1 MGEEVAE
8 RRGGVDNGGAS
19 MSTEE
24 KASASPSR
32 AVFCIVLAQ
41 LFGTSLWFSANAAA
55 GDLTRVWGLTTA
67 QLGHLSMAVQ
77 AGFIAGT
84 LAFVVSGF
92 ADRYT
97 ASRIFVASA
106 VVGAL
111 FNAGFALIAKDVLA
125 AMAFRFATGFCL
137 GGIYPIGMKLVVSW
151 EPEKTGQAL
160 GWLVGTLTL
169 GTATPH
175 LVRAL
180 GAEWPWQAV
189 VLVSSGLA
197 VTAALL
203 VAVAGDG
210 PHLPLNNISRRSHVL
225 SVFRLPDFRAAAFS
239 YFGHMWELYAMWTIA
254 PLLVAQALGA
264 AANARNIALLSFFV
278 IATGA
283 VGCIGGGW
291 LTEHVGSARVAAW
304 TLAVSATMCI
314 VYPFLHVASP
324 VLIAL
329 LLVWGLAVVA
339 DSPQF
344 SALSARAAPAEL
356 VGGAL
361 AAQNCIGF
369 AITVVSIDLVTSV
382 WARLGTHVVWLL
394 APGPV
399 MGLLSIRPLLKRS
412 KDLELEIRKA
422 KCDIFAAVQVSF
434 AVPARKTAAIV
445 RTS

>member
-1 MGEEVAE
+1 MGN
-8 RRGGVDNGGAS
+8 DTN
-19 MSTEE
+19 T
-24 KASASPSR
+24 KAAADR

-55 GDLTRVWGLTTA
+55 GDLARVWGLTTA
-67 QLGHLSMAVQ
+67 QLGHLGVAVQ

-84 LAFVVSGF
+84 LAFVISGF
-92 ADRYT
+92 ADRYA

-106 VVGAL
+106 IVGAL
-111 FNAGFALIAKDVLA
+111 FNAGFALISKDVSA
-125 AMAFRFATGFCL
+125 GMAFRFATGFCL

-189 VLVSSGLA
+189 VLVSSGMA
-197 VTAALL
+197 VVAALL
-203 VAVAGDG
+203 VAMVGDG
-210 PHLPLNNISRRSHVL
+210 PHLPRSSAARTNHVL
-225 SVFRLPDFRAAAFS
+225 SVFRLPEFRAAAFS
-239 YFGHMWELYAMWTIA
+239 YFGHMWELYAMWTIT
-254 PLLVAQALGA
+254 PLLAAQALGA
-264 AANARNIALLSFFV
+264 SANARNIALLSFFV

-283 VGCIGGGW
+283 AGCIGGGW
-291 LTEHVGSARVAAW
+291 LTVHVGSARVAAAA
-304 TLAVSATMCI
+304 LAVSGAMCI
-314 VYPFLHVASP
+314 VYPFLREAATP

-329 LLVWGLAVVA
+329 LLLWGLAVVA

-369 AITVVSIDLVTSV
+369 AITLASIDLVTSV
-382 WARLGTHVVWLL
+382 WSRLDVNVAWLL
-394 APGPV
+394 APGPLV
-399 MGLLSIRPLLKRS
+399 GLLFIRPLLRN
-412 KDLELEIRKA
+412 RT
-422 KCDIFAAVQVSF
+422 V
-434 AVPARKTAAIV
+434 ARA
-445 RTS
+445 

>member
-1 MGEEVAE
+1 
-8 RRGGVDNGGAS
+8 
-19 MSTEE
+19 MSTDT
-24 KASASPSR
+24 KLKTAADR

-55 GDLTRVWGLTTA
+55 GDLARVWGLTTA
-67 QLGHLSMAVQ
+67 QLGHLGVAVQ

-92 ADRYT
+92 ADRYA

-106 VVGAL
+106 IIGAL
-111 FNAGFALIAKDVLA
+111 FNAGFALVAKDVSA
-125 AMAFRFATGFCL
+125 GMAFRFATGFCL
-137 GGIYPIGMKLVVSW
+137 GGIYPIGMKLIVSW

-169 GTATPH
+169 GTATPQ

-189 VLVSSGLA
+189 VLVSSGTALL
-197 VTAALL
+197 AALL
-203 VAVAGDG
+203 VGVVGDG
-210 PHLPLNNISRRSHVL
+210 PHLPRNSSSRTNHVL

-239 YFGHMWELYAMWTIA
+239 YFGHMWELYAMWTIT
-254 PLLVAQALGA
+254 PLLAAQALGA
-264 AANARNIALLSFFV
+264 SANAQNIALLSFFV

-283 VGCIGGGW
+283 AGCIGGGW
-291 LTEHVGSARVAAW
+291 LTVHVGSARVAAAA
-304 TLAVSATMCI
+304 LAVSGAVCI
-314 VYPFLHVASP
+314 VYPFLRGAGTPLLVM
-324 VLIAL
+324 L
-329 LLVWGLAVVA
+329 LLLWGLAVVA

-369 AITVVSIDLVTSV
+369 AITLASIDLVTSV
-382 WARLGTHVVWLL
+382 WSRLDVNVAWLL
-394 APGPV
+394 APGPLV
-399 MGLLSIRPLLKRS
+399 GLLAIRPLLSRNP
-412 KDLELEIRKA
+412 
-422 KCDIFAAVQVSF
+422 
-434 AVPARKTAAIV
+434 PAPTER
-445 RTS
+445 

>member
-1 MGEEVAE
+1 MNKGQE
-8 RRGGVDNGGAS
+8 N
-19 MSTEE
+19 
-24 KASASPSR
+24 SAAQR

-55 GDLTRVWGLTTA
+55 GDLARAWGLTTA
-67 QLGHLSMAVQ
+67 QLGHLGMAVQ

-84 LAFVVSGF
+84 LAFVLSGF
-92 ADRYT
+92 ADRYA
-97 ASRIFVASA
+97 ASRIFVASGVA
-106 VVGAL
+106 GAL
-111 FNAGFALIAKDVLA
+111 CNVGFALIANEVLA

-197 VTAALL
+197 VAAALL
-203 VAVAGDG
+203 VAAVGDG
-210 PHLPLNNISRRSHVL
+210 PHLPRNNVARTNHVL
-225 SVFRLPDFRAAAFS
+225 YVFRAPDFRAAAFS

-254 PLLVAQALGA
+254 PLLAAQALGTS
-264 AANARNIALLSFFV
+264 ANARNIALLSFFV

-283 VGCIGGGW
+283 AGCIGGGW
-291 LTEHVGSARVAAW
+291 LTEHVGSARVAAGA
-304 TLAVSATMCI
+304 LAVSGTMCI
-314 VYPFLHVASP
+314 VYPFLQSAAAPP

-344 SALSARAAPAEL
+344 SALSARAAPSEL

-369 AITVVSIDLVTSV
+369 AITVVSIDLVTSA
-382 WARLGTHVVWLL
+382 WSRLGTDVVWLL
-394 APGPV
+394 APGPAV
-399 MGLLSIRPLLKRS
+399 GLLAIRPLLMK
-412 KDLELEIRKA
+412 K
-422 KCDIFAAVQVSF
+422 QQ
-434 AVPARKTAAIV
+434 
-445 RTS
+445 

>member
-1 MGEEVAE
+1 MGRDTNSQAAA
-8 RRGGVDNGGAS
+8 R
-19 MSTEE
+19 
-24 KASASPSR
+24 R

-55 GDLTRVWGLTTA
+55 GDLARAWGLTTP
-67 QLGHLSMAVQ
+67 QLGHLGMAVQ

-92 ADRYT
+92 ADRYA

-106 VVGAL
+106 VAGAL
-111 FNAGFALIAKDVLA
+111 FNTGFALLAKDVSVGI
-125 AMAFRFATGFCL
+125 AFRFATGFCL
-137 GGIYPIGMKLVVSW
+137 GGIFPIGMKLVVSW

-189 VLVSSGLA
+189 VLVSSGMA
-197 VTAALL
+197 VAAALL
-203 VAVAGDG
+203 VAVVGDG
-210 PHLPLNNISRRSHVL
+210 PHLPRNNASRANHVL
-225 SVFRLPDFRAAAFS
+225 SVFRVPDFRAAAFS

-254 PLLVAQALGA
+254 PLLAAHALGA
-264 AANARNIALLSFFV
+264 LANARNIALLSFFV

-283 VGCIGGGW
+283 AGCIGGGW
-291 LTEHVGSARVAAW
+291 LTEHVGSARVAAGA
-304 TLAVSATMCI
+304 LAVSGAMCI
-314 VYPFLHVASP
+314 VYPFLQAAAAP

-369 AITVVSIDLVTSV
+369 AITVVSIDLVTSA
-382 WARLGTHVVWLL
+382 WSRLGTDVVWLL

-399 MGLLSIRPLLKRS
+399 VGLLAIRPLLRMNS
-412 KDLELEIRKA
+412 NR
-422 KCDIFAAVQVSF
+422 
-434 AVPARKTAAIV
+434 R
-445 RTS
+445 

>member
-1 MGEEVAE
+1 MASFKMSAGENSQRA
-8 RRGGVDNGGAS
+8 AQ
-19 MSTEE
+19 
-24 KASASPSR
+24 R

-55 GDLTRVWGLTTA
+55 GDLARAWGLTTA
-67 QLGHLSMAVQ
+67 QLGHLGMAVQ

-92 ADRYT
+92 ADRYA

-106 VVGAL
+106 VAGAL
-111 FNAGFALIAKDVLA
+111 CNAGFALIARDVLA
-125 AMAFRFATGFCL
+125 AIAFRFATGFCL

-197 VTAALL
+197 VAAALL
-203 VAVAGDG
+203 VAAVGDG
-210 PHLPLNNISRRSHVL
+210 PHLPRDNAARTNHVL
-225 SVFRLPDFRAAAFS
+225 SVFRVPDFRAAAFS
-239 YFGHMWELYAMWTIA
+239 YFGHMWELYALWTIA
-254 PLLVAQALGA
+254 PLLAAQALGTS
-264 AANARNIALLSFFV
+264 ANARNTALLSFCV

-283 VGCIGGGW
+283 AGCIGGGW
-291 LTEHVGSARVAAW
+291 LTEHVGSARVAAGA
-304 TLAVSATMCI
+304 LAVSGAMCI
-314 VYPFLHVASP
+314 AYPFLQAAAAP

-329 LLVWGLAVVA
+329 LLVWGLVVVA

-382 WARLGTHVVWLL
+382 WSRMGTNVVWLL

-399 MGLLSIRPLLKRS
+399 VGLLAIRPLLTK
-412 KDLELEIRKA
+412 KGK
-422 KCDIFAAVQVSF
+422 
-434 AVPARKTAAIV
+434 
-445 RTS
+445 

>member
-1 MGEEVAE
+1 
-8 RRGGVDNGGAS
+8 
-19 MSTEE
+19 MSTST
-24 KASASPSR
+24 KLGVAPLR
-32 AVFCIVLAQ
+32 AVFYIVLAQ

-55 GDLTRVWGLTTA
+55 GDLARVWGLTTA
-67 QLGHLSMAVQ
+67 QLGHLGMAVQ

-92 ADRYT
+92 ADRYA

-111 FNAGFALIAKDVLA
+111 CNAGFALIANDVLA
-125 AMAFRFATGFCL
+125 AMAFRFAMGFCL

-197 VTAALL
+197 VAAALL
-203 VAVAGDG
+203 VAAVGDG
-210 PHLPLNNISRRSHVL
+210 PHLPRNNASRTNHVF
-225 SVFRLPDFRAAAFS
+225 SVFRVPDFRAAAFS
-239 YFGHMWELYAMWTIA
+239 YFGHMWELYAMWTIV
-254 PLLVAQALGA
+254 PLLAAQALGTS
-264 AANARNIALLSFFV
+264 ANARSIALLSFFV
-278 IATGA
+278 IAMGA
-283 VGCIGGGW
+283 AGCIGGGW
-291 LTEHVGSARVAAW
+291 LTEHVGSARVAAGA
-304 TLAVSATMCI
+304 LAVSGAMCI
-314 VYPFLHVASP
+314 VYPFLRAAPPP

-369 AITVVSIDLVTSV
+369 AITVVSIDLVTSA
-382 WARLGTHVVWLL
+382 WSRLGTDVVWLL

-399 MGLLSIRPLLKRS
+399 VGLLAIRPLLRMN
-412 KDLELEIRKA
+412 LNR
-422 KCDIFAAVQVSF
+422 
-434 AVPARKTAAIV
+434 R
-445 RTS
+445 

>member
-1 MGEEVAE
+1 
-8 RRGGVDNGGAS
+8 
-19 MSTEE
+19 MSTST
-24 KASASPSR
+24 KLGVAPLR
-32 AVFCIVLAQ
+32 VVFCIVLAQ

-55 GDLTRVWGLTTA
+55 GDLARVWGLTTA
-67 QLGHLSMAVQ
+67 QLGHLGMAVQ

-92 ADRYT
+92 ADRYA

-106 VVGAL
+106 LAGAL
-111 FNAGFALIAKDVLA
+111 CNAGFALIANDVLVA
-125 AMAFRFATGFCL
+125 IAFRFATGFCL

-169 GTATPH
+169 GTAMPH

-197 VTAALL
+197 VAAALL
-203 VAVAGDG
+203 VAAVGDG
-210 PHLPLNNISRRSHVL
+210 PHLPRNNASRTNHVL
-225 SVFRLPDFRAAAFS
+225 SVFRVPDFRAAAFS
-239 YFGHMWELYAMWTIA
+239 YFGHMWELYAMWTIT
-254 PLLVAQALGA
+254 PLLAAQALGT
-264 AANARNIALLSFFV
+264 AANAKNIALLSFFV

-283 VGCIGGGW
+283 AGCIGGGW
-291 LTEHVGSARVAAW
+291 LTEHVGSARVAAGA
-304 TLAVSATMCI
+304 LAVSGAMCI
-314 VYPFLHVASP
+314 VYPFLQAAAAP

-356 VGGAL
+356 MGGAL

-369 AITVVSIDLVTSV
+369 AITVVSIDLVTSA
-382 WARLGTHVVWLL
+382 WSRLGTDVVWLL

-399 MGLLSIRPLLKRS
+399 VGLLAIRPLLRMNL
-412 KDLELEIRKA
+412 DR
-422 KCDIFAAVQVSF
+422 
-434 AVPARKTAAIV
+434 R
-445 RTS
+445 

>member
-1 MGEEVAE
+1 MVKDTHSQAAA
-8 RRGGVDNGGAS
+8 R
-19 MSTEE
+19 
-24 KASASPSR
+24 R

-55 GDLTRVWGLTTA
+55 GDLARAWGLTTA
-67 QLGHLSMAVQ
+67 QLGHLGMAVQ

-92 ADRYT
+92 ADRYA

-111 FNAGFALIAKDVLA
+111 FNAGFALVAKDVLA
-125 AMAFRFATGFCL
+125 AMAFRFVTGFCL

-180 GAEWPWQAV
+180 GGEWAWQAV

-197 VTAALL
+197 VAAALL
-203 VAVAGDG
+203 VAAVGDG
-210 PHLPLNNISRRSHVL
+210 PHLPRNNAARTNHVL
-225 SVFRLPDFRAAAFS
+225 SVFRLPDFRAAALS

-254 PLLVAQALGA
+254 PLLAAQALGA
-264 AANARNIALLSFFV
+264 SANARSIALLSFFV

-283 VGCIGGGW
+283 AGCIGGGW
-291 LTEHVGSARVAAW
+291 LTEHVGSARVAAGA
-304 TLAVSATMCI
+304 LAVSGAMCI
-314 VYPFLHVASP
+314 VYPFLDAAAAP

-369 AITVVSIDLVTSV
+369 AITVVSIDLVTSA
-382 WARLGTHVVWLL
+382 WARLGTDVVWLL

-399 MGLLSIRPLLKRS
+399 VGLLAIRPLLKR
-412 KDLELEIRKA
+412 KEPLRK
-422 KCDIFAAVQVSF
+422 
-434 AVPARKTAAIV
+434 
-445 RTS
+445 

>member
-1 MGEEVAE
+1 MERETNSQAVA
-8 RRGGVDNGGAS
+8 R
-19 MSTEE
+19 
-24 KASASPSR
+24 R
-32 AVFCIVLAQ
+32 AVFCIVVAQ

-55 GDLTRVWGLTTA
+55 GDLSRVWGLTTV

-92 ADRYT
+92 ADRYA

-106 VVGAL
+106 VAGAL
-111 FNAGFALIAKDVLA
+111 FNAGFALIAKDVSA
-125 AMAFRFATGFCL
+125 ALAFRFATGFCL

-197 VTAALL
+197 VAAALL
-203 VAVAGDG
+203 VASVGDG
-210 PHLPLNNISRRSHVL
+210 PHLPRNNVARTNHVL
-225 SVFRLPDFRAAAFS
+225 SVFRAPDFRAAAFS
-239 YFGHMWELYAMWTIA
+239 YFGHMWELYAMWTIT
-254 PLLVAQALGA
+254 PLLAAHALGA
-264 AANARNIALLSFFV
+264 SANAQRIALLSFFV

-283 VGCIGGGW
+283 AGCIGGGW
-291 LTEHVGSARVAAW
+291 LTEHVGSARVAAAA
-304 TLAVSATMCI
+304 LAVSGTMCI
-314 VYPFLHVASP
+314 AYPFLRGAASP
-324 VLIAL
+324 MLIAL
-329 LLVWGLAVVA
+329 LLIWGLAVVA

-344 SALSARAAPAEL
+344 SALSARAAPPEL

-369 AITVVSIDLVTSV
+369 AITVVSIDLVTSS
-382 WARLGTHVVWLL
+382 WSRLETQVVWLL

-399 MGLLSIRPLLKRS
+399 VGLLAIRPLLLRS
-412 KDLELEIRKA
+412 RESKLEI
-422 KCDIFAAVQVSF
+422 
-434 AVPARKTAAIV
+434 
-445 RTS
+445 

>member
-1 MGEEVAE
+1 
-8 RRGGVDNGGAS
+8 
-19 MSTEE
+19 MSHDQSDT
-24 KASASPSR
+24 SARR

-55 GDLTRVWGLTTA
+55 GDLARVWGLTTA
-67 QLGHLSMAVQ
+67 QLGHLGVAVQ
-77 AGFIAGT
+77 AGFIAGA

-92 ADRYT
+92 ADRYA

-106 VVGAL
+106 IVGAL
-111 FNAGFALIAKDVLA
+111 FNAGFALLAKDVSA
-125 AMAFRFATGFCL
+125 GMAFRFATGFCL

-197 VTAALL
+197 VAAALL
-203 VAVAGDG
+203 VAMVGDG
-210 PHLPLNNISRRSHVL
+210 PHLPRGKATRTNHVL

-239 YFGHMWELYAMWTIA
+239 YFGHMWELYAMWTIT
-254 PLLVAQALGA
+254 PLLAAQALGVS
-264 AANARNIALLSFFV
+264 ANAWNIALLSFFV

-283 VGCIGGGW
+283 AGCIGGGW
-291 LTEHVGSARVAAW
+291 LTEHVGSARVAAAA
-304 TLAVSATMCI
+304 LAVSGAMCI
-314 VYPFLHVASP
+314 VYPFLRAVGAP
-324 VLIAL
+324 MLIAL
-329 LLVWGLAVVA
+329 LLLWGLAVVA

-369 AITVVSIDLVTSV
+369 AITLASIDLVTSV
-382 WARLGTHVVWLL
+382 WARLDVKVAWLL
-394 APGPV
+394 APGPL
-399 MGLLSIRPLLKRS
+399 MGLIFIRPLLRN
-412 KDLELEIRKA
+412 RTKA
-422 KCDIFAAVQVSF
+422 HA
-434 AVPARKTAAIV
+434 
-445 RTS
+445 

>member
-1 MGEEVAE
+1 MAAFE
-8 RRGGVDNGGAS
+8 
-19 MSTEE
+19 MS
-24 KASASPSR
+24 ASANSQTIARR
-32 AVFCIVLAQ
+32 AVVCIVLAQ

-55 GDLTRVWGLTTA
+55 GDLARVWGLTTA
-67 QLGHLSMAVQ
+67 QLGHLGVAVQ

-92 ADRYT
+92 ADRYA

-106 VVGAL
+106 VAGAL
-111 FNAGFALIAKDVLA
+111 CNAGFALLAGDISA

-197 VTAALL
+197 GVAALL
-203 VAVAGDG
+203 VATVGDG
-210 PHLPLNNISRRSHVL
+210 PHLPRNQASNRTHVL

-239 YFGHMWELYAMWTIA
+239 YFGHMWELYAMWTIT
-254 PLLVAQALGA
+254 PLLAAQALGGM
-264 AANARNIALLSFFV
+264 ANARSTALLSFFV

-283 VGCIGGGW
+283 AGCIGGGW
-291 LTEHVGSARVAAW
+291 LTEHVGSARVAAGA
-304 TLAVSATMCI
+304 LAVSGAMCI
-314 VYPFLHVASP
+314 VYPFLSGAAAP

-344 SALSARAAPAEL
+344 SALSARAAPPML

-369 AITVVSIDLVTSV
+369 AITVLSIDLVTSA
-382 WARLGTHVVWLL
+382 WARMGTDVVWLL

-399 MGLLSIRPLLKRS
+399 LGLVALRPLLGASVNR
-412 KDLELEIRKA
+412 R
-422 KCDIFAAVQVSF
+422 
-434 AVPARKTAAIV
+434 
-445 RTS
+445 